1 MEAVRRLA
9 FAGLVLLAGCAHQP
23 ALPPG
28 ATALFDGVSYRLAP
42 PLADRPMRVHVLDI
56 DLRRPGVRM
65 TATPPDRSA
74 GLEYRAQTVSSF
86 VKVHGLQAAVNGGYF
101 LPFKGGSPAGDDYI
115 PKAGDGVNV
124 SGASWGQGR
133 QASPVE
139 LDPAD
144 ALNYDRRVTAVLCID
159 DGVRASIRDGQVCP
173 AGTEDSISAG
183 PRLMRDG
190 VAEPA
195 DPNRPPAAGDRTPG
209 APRTAVGV
217 SRDGRRV
224 WLVVVDGRQPGFSEG
239 ASTEDLKQ
247 LFVSLGAHDALNLDG
262 GGSSTM
268 VVAGADGPRVVNSPI
283 HTGVPGRERPSAN
296 HLGVFARPV
305 RPAR

>member
-1 MEAVRRLA
+1 MEAVRALA
-9 FAGLVLLAGCAHQP
+9 LAGLVLLAGCVHQP
-23 ALPPG
+23 APQPG
-28 ATALFDGVSYRLAP
+28 AAVLFDGISYRLAP
-42 PLADRPMRVHVLDI
+42 PLADRPMRVHVLEI

-74 GLEYRAQTVSSF
+74 GLEYRAQTVSRF
-86 VKVHGLQAAVNGGYF
+86 LAAQGLQAAVNGGYF
-101 LPFKGGSPAGDDYI
+101 LPFKGGSPGGDDYV

-144 ALNYDRRVTAVLCID
+144 TLNFDARVTAVLCID
-159 DGVRASIRDGQVCP
+159 DGVRASILDGQVCP

-183 PRLMRDG
+183 PRLMRNG
-190 VAEPA
+190 AAEPA
-195 DPNRPPAAGDRTPG
+195 DPNRPPAAGDRTAG

-224 WLVVVDGRQPGFSEG
+224 WLAVVDGRQPGVSEG
-239 ASTEDLKQ
+239 ASTQELKQ
-247 LFVSLGAHDALNLDG
+247 LFVALGAHDALNLDG
-262 GGSSTM
+262 GGSSAM
-268 VVAGADGPRVVNSPI
+268 VVAGADGPRVVSSPI

-296 HLGVFARPV
+296 HLGVFARPA